1 MKDCKHGQ
9 VRENKRYLT
18 LGSTKRG
25 KPCLWDPV
33 KESGMLL
40 VTGPTGS
47 GKTCLLAM
55 LATQTLTN
63 GGRVFYTSL
72 AKDSDSPDAVLRH
85 CDSVTGIGDFAGV
98 VDHLERLCDE
108 LEQRA
113 ALVVE
118 HHTDSIYKID
128 ESMVSAGEQHLI
140 APVTV
145 IIDDFDYLF
154 QWWHTHPEEYARKLD
169 VYRLMG
175 SLAALVGRGRLLG
188 IRLAMAA
195 QHFTID
201 DMVSVPPIGHALRFG
216 VEVQTLLSPR
226 WHADYFSRYA
236 KQSGI
241 LQLACFDGEQL
252 ADTLAGLPQK
262 PRADTSGKRDLR
274 FTGDSDDMHVLVPL
288 SNNTFACRPDECPV
302 VLTNHSTE
310 DDIILECARLL
321 DMLEPMRDHSDQL
334 LPSAYWNTCS
344 ALHQLVAAFTD
355 CDPKTTI
362 AQSYGGL
369 PRVTCLH
376 GEFDSWEAYAQHAIH
391 YTPEPDNGKGVE
403 S

>member
-72 AKDSDSPDAVLRH
+72 AKDSDFPDAVLRH
-85 CDSVTGIGDFAGV
+85 CDSVTGMGDFAGV

-140 APVTV
+140 APVAV

-175 SLAALVGRGRLLG
+175 SLAALVGRGCLLG

-201 DMVSVPPIGHALRFG
+201 DMVSVPLSVMPCGSASKCRHFFRHAGTR
-216 VEVQTLLSPR
+216 TTSPAMPNSQASSSSPVSTANNWR
-226 WHADYFSRYA
+226 IRSPASHKNHGRTQVANATCGSPAIVTTCMFSSR
-236 KQSGI
+236 
-241 LQLACFDGEQL
+241 
-252 ADTLAGLPQK
+252 
-262 PRADTSGKRDLR
+262 
-274 FTGDSDDMHVLVPL
+274 
-288 SNNTFACRPDECPV
+288 
-302 VLTNHSTE
+302 
-310 DDIILECARLL
+310 
-321 DMLEPMRDHSDQL
+321 
-334 LPSAYWNTCS
+334 
-344 ALHQLVAAFTD
+344 
-355 CDPKTTI
+355 
-362 AQSYGGL
+362 
-369 PRVTCLH
+369 
-376 GEFDSWEAYAQHAIH
+376 
-391 YTPEPDNGKGVE
+391 
-403 S
+403 

>member
-72 AKDSDSPDAVLRH
+72 AKDSDFPDAVLRH
-85 CDSVTGIGDFAGV
+85 CDSVTSMGDFAGV

-175 SLAALVGRGRLLG
+175 SLAALVGRGCLLG

-201 DMVSVPPIGHALRFG
+201 DMVSVPPYRSCPAVRRR
-216 VEVQTLLSPR
+216 S
-226 WHADYFSRYA
+226 
-236 KQSGI
+236 
-241 LQLACFDGEQL
+241 
-252 ADTLAGLPQK
+252 
-262 PRADTSGKRDLR
+262 ADTSFATLARGL
-274 FTGDSDDMHVLVPL
+274 LLPL
-288 SNNTFACRPDECPV
+288 CQTVRHPP
-302 VLTNHSTE
+302 
-310 DDIILECARLL
+310 ARLFRRRTTGGYARR
-321 DMLEPMRDHSDQL
+321 P
-334 LPSAYWNTCS
+334 PT
-344 ALHQLVAAFTD
+344 
-355 CDPKTTI
+355 KTT
-362 AQSYGGL
+362 GGHKWQTR
-369 PRVTCLH
+369 PAVHRR
-376 GEFDSWEAYAQHAIH
+376 
-391 YTPEPDNGKGVE
+391 
-403 S
+403 